1 MIYAIVATV
10 MALSIILCFVTAKRE
25 REVAAKSLSDEEYR
39 NRCAEF
45 ASNMPLPT
53 QGAVICDKKFKR
65 QINTSRY
72 LLKWKRYDGL
82 FDEFT
87 QKISALNVDLS
98 ALADTPSI
106 KLDDQNVSRIVAI
119 ARFCLSHN
127 DYKLSADRV
136 LDIVNA
142 QNKKNTL
149 TFAEVM
155 AMKEAFLY
163 VYIEKLHYL
172 FKRLRAISKV
182 YSLCKKYC
190 DNQNI
195 AIFDKRYKSYVKSP
209 LFLSMCAV
217 AMRFDNEKYTKVV
230 RQTIDCI
237 YDEYAKLLNGMGG
250 VVAYDFSRYY
260 SPLEIYDKFDV
271 FSSANENCKE
281 NFLKCAGRVS
291 DKENIDEF
299 LFAIRLEKYM
309 SSASSGHIKVKRGGL
324 IQRKVFVFSQKEDI
338 SMLAVALS
346 SPYFMNLIFNE
357 KRKNSG
363 KSISKIC
370 DFENTFEPIYKF
382 QSLNFGISTLGGRL
396 KVSPH
401 LPSGIVSADIAF
413 EENGT
418 VNSLKIERGEEN
430 ALYLGNTKL
439 SGTTQI
445 KLSSKPLSIKV
456 VVGDDAHKSKSSMK

>member
-1 MIYAIVATV
+1 MIYAIVACV
-10 MALSIILCFVTAKRE
+10 MAFCIILYFVTAKRE
-25 REVAAKSLSDEEYR
+25 REVAIKFWRDEEYR

-53 QGAVICDKKFKR
+53 QGSVINDKKFKR
-65 QINTSRY
+65 RINVARY
-72 LLKWKRYDGL
+72 ILKLKRYDGL
-82 FDEFT
+82 FDDFT
-87 QKISALNVDLS
+87 QKIPMLSINLS

-106 KLDDQNVSRIVAI
+106 KRDNQNVSRIVEI

-127 DYKLSADRV
+127 DYKLSLDRV
-136 LDIVNA
+136 LAIVNA

-149 TFAEVM
+149 TFAEIM

-172 FKRLRAISKV
+172 FKRLRTLSKV
-182 YSLCKKYC
+182 YILCKKYC
-190 DNQNI
+190 DNQNL

-209 LFLSMCAV
+209 LFLSMCAYQ
-217 AMRFDNEKYTKVV
+217 MHFDNERYTRAF
-230 RQTIDCI
+230 RQTVDCI
-237 YDEYAKLLNGMGG
+237 YDEYAKLLNGMGE
-250 VVAYDFSRYY
+250 VVDCDFSRYY

-299 LFAIRLEKYM
+299 MFAIRLEKYM
-309 SSASSGHIKVKRGGL
+309 SSASSGHIKVKRGG
-324 IQRKVFVFSQKEDI
+324 IFQRKIFVFSQKEDI

-357 KRKNSG
+357 KRKDYG

-401 LPSGIVSADIAF
+401 LPNGVVSADIAF

-439 SGTTQI
+439 SGTSQI

-456 VVGDDAHKSKSSMK
+456 VVGDDAHKSKSLIK